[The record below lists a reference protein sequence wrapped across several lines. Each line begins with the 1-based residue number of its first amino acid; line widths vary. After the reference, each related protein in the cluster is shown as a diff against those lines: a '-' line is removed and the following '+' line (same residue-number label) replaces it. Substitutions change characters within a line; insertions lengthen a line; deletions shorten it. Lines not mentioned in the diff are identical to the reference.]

1 MTLSPSLDEL
11 RTHPDVLRRA
21 TGKPDHLPDRG
32 LLERHRT
39 SQAGALTFTV
49 RVMKANGF
57 GRQAV
62 SR

>member
-32 LLERHRT
+32 CWSVTGRAK
-39 SQAGALTFTV
+39 AGALTFTV